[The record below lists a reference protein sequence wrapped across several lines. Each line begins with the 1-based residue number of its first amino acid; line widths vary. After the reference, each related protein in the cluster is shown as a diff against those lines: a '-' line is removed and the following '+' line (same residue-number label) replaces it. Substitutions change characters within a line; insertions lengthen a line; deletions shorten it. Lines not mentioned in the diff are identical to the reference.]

1 MKKIAIYGKGGIG
14 KSTTTS
20 NLSAALAARGLRV
33 MQIGCDPKAD
43 STKNLMA
50 GKKIPTVLDQIRQK
64 EEAVSLEDIAFR
76 GYGNI
81 VCVESGGP
89 TPGIGCAGR
98 GIITAFE
105 KLEELEA
112 YEVFRPDV
120 VFYDVLGDVV
130 CGGFAMP
137 IRGGYADHV
146 MIVTS
151 GEMMAL
157 FAADNIAHAIRNFG
171 KRGYAKLAGF
181 IQNSRNVEGEDERVR
196 LAAEECGNLLPVRV
210 FDSVSGSLGQ
220 GATVLQLAEDIR
232 GGMSWEELTE
242 RRAPQLI
249 ANTFPFF
256 SVDTLEYLQKG
267 GRIGKVTATAGTLL
281 QIKPIITFADD
292 GQLKSIAKVRG
303 RNQVISKLIEL
314 TVQRCGEHRRYNLAV
329 ANGGAPE
336 EMQLVRQ
343 RLTEALPNYDHIWEG
358 EIDGTL
364 SVYIGDGVLGAAV
377 QVLD

>member
-50 GKKIPTVLDQIRQK
+50 GKKM
-64 EEAVSLEDIAFR
+64 EDIAFR

-120 VFYDVLGDVV
+120 VCYDVLGDVV

-196 LAAEECGNLLPVRV
+196 LAAEENGTGILHIVPR
-210 FDSVSGSLGQ
+210 DRSV
-220 GATVLQLAEDIR
+220 QLAENQ
-232 GGMSWEELTE
+232 GMTVIEAYPDSPMAACYQAL
-242 RRAPQLI
+242 ADK
-249 ANTFPFF
+249 
-256 SVDTLEYLQKG
+256 VLE
-267 GRIGKVTATAGTLL
+267 VT
-281 QIKPIITFADD
+281 
-292 GQLKSIAKVRG
+292 
-303 RNQVISKLIEL
+303 
-314 TVQRCGEHRRYNLAV
+314 
-329 ANGGAPE
+329 
-336 EMQLVRQ
+336 
-343 RLTEALPNYDHIWEG
+343 
-358 EIDGTL
+358 
-364 SVYIGDGVLGAAV
+364 GV
-377 QVLD
+377 